1 MSALTESINV
11 EEKFSGSSLNGRQE
25 GSLES
30 ANNLFAPDSSG
41 EFDCDGSN
49 TLNGAEN
56 AIDPRV
62 GTNLLWPA

>member
-30 ANNLFAPDSSG
+30 ANNLFAPDSGG

-62 GTNLLWPA
+62 GKNL

>member
-1 MSALTESINV
+1 MSALAETINI

-25 GSLES
+25 GSLEE

-49 TLNGAEN
+49 TLNDAEQ

-62 GTNLLWPA
+62 GTSL